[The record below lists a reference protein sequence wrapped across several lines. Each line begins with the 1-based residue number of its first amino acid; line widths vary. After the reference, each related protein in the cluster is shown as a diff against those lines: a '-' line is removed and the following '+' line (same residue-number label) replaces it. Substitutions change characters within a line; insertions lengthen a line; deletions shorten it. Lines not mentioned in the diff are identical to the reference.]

1 MREMI
6 ARYWWA
12 FALRGVFAVLFGLV
26 ALFWPGVTLAMLV
39 LLFGIFALS
48 EGILTIIAAI
58 SNRKEKDWWIVLIE
72 GIAGVLV
79 GIFTFAWPQITAVIL
94 LVLIAVWAVATGI
107 MQIIAA
113 VKLRKLIQGEWSLIL
128 SGMLSVLLGVV
139 LLFRPAAGAL
149 TLIWVIG
156 IYAIFFG
163 ALLVYLAFKTKRL
176 AKV

>member
-12 FALRGVFAVLFGLV
+12 FALRGVFAILFGLV
-26 ALFWPGVTLAMLV
+26 ALFWPDVTLAMLV
-39 LLFGIFALS
+39 LLFGFFALS
-48 EGILTIIAAI
+48 EGVLAIIAAV
-58 SNRKEKDWWIVLIE
+58 SNRKEKDWWILLIE
-72 GIAGVLV
+72 GIAAVLV
-79 GIFTFAWPQITAVIL
+79 GILTFAWPEITAVIL
-94 LVLIAVWAVATGI
+94 LVVIAAWAVVTGI

-128 SGMLSVLLGVV
+128 SGMLSILLGVI
-139 LLFRPAAGAL
+139 LMLRPAAGAL

-156 IYAIFFG
+156 IYALFFG
-163 ALLVYLAFKTKRL
+163 ALLVYLAFKTRRL